1 MTFEDKLKL
10 SWSITQITYGQKVM
24 GMSEQMRDRYKDG
37 WIDELMDGQVGE

>member
-10 SWSITQITYGQKVM
+10 SWSITQITYVQKVM

-37 WIDELMDGQVGE
+37 